1 MDARPQDFH
10 PQGMARYLVPVPPS
24 TNKLYATVGRRRV
37 KAMSYLAWIN
47 EAGWEI
53 KSQHPFLIPGQVS
66 VEYVCP
72 INPKRDL
79 GNFEKGLSDLLV
91 RMGVIE
97 DDKFI
102 TDIRLLWARDID
114 KVQITVKPCLI

>member
-1 MDARPQDFH
+1 M
-10 PQGMARYLVPVPPS
+10 VPVPPS
-24 TNKLYATVGRRRV
+24 TNKLYATIGRRRV

-53 KSQHPFLIPGQVS
+53 KSQHPFLIPGQVA

-91 RMGVIE
+91 RMGIIE
-97 DDKFI
+97 DDKHI
-102 TDIRLLWARDID
+102 TEIRLKWARNITN
-114 KVQITVKPCLI
+114 VVITVKPNLI